1 VESTPSR
8 KRGSAASSEDIKNAL
23 SVEHIEED
31 LGAANPTIKQWSRSG
46 GSTMSSSQRNNR
58 QQRNGPRGH
67 DDHDLGEQSMWNEA
81 LNLLKD
87 VERDEKKASEMK
99 EKIFDAEKKLG
110 AKKAA
115 GEG

>member
-1 VESTPSR
+1 
-8 KRGSAASSEDIKNAL
+8 
-23 SVEHIEED
+23 
-31 LGAANPTIKQWSRSG
+31 
-46 GSTMSSSQRNNR
+46 MSSSQRNNR

-87 VERDEKKASEMK
+87 VEKDEKKANEMK

-115 GEG
+115 GEGWYTMFSKRSSLTDCE